1 MKPIVCCGI
10 SLAFSGCL
18 LPDWVN
24 PAVKQSFEESYR
36 HGFQQQSLATEELVY
51 DGDGEGGRIDIFS
64 HYSVGRGS
72 GSYGA
77 YMGIHVREFDL
88 STFMRAVVEFPC
100 SDNKFFGADEIRVF
114 WVNRRSW
121 YFPTKEEML
130 GARACVIQAYIRLL
144 EMPEGSNEGQQFALG
159 MSELARV
166 VFANVAEIGLRTT
179 AINRPDLDSRP
190 GIVNFFRSRPDL
202 VALVNRMAEIAP
214 EAEDA
219 YLQAGIDLL
228 MSKPLDPVGMIHV
241 SDFLDHHGHTPC
253 SMKLWKALI
262 SQGDDRLLMEQV
274 RNSVYI
280 TKHAEHAHRQRITYY
295 NRGMGAAASE
305 WNQNT
310 GWLMRYLWN
319 RTGNAG
325 KDVMRACMPS
335 NYPERADMELA
346 TAFDTKQLFYHLED
360 NGDKIIPMYKCIIS
374 EIIDKQ
380 GELRFPL
387 TGDIDEELVS
397 VFPVLLHTIK
407 ISYDGL
413 ALILDL

>member
-1 MKPIVCCGI
+1 M
-10 SLAFSGCL
+10 
-18 LPDWVN
+18 PDWVN
-24 PAVKQSFEESYR
+24 PAVKLSFEASYR
-36 HGFQQQSLATEELVY
+36 HGFQQQTLATEDLVY

-77 YMGIHVREFDL
+77 YMGIHSREFDL

-100 SDNKFFGADEIRVF
+100 SVDNHLLGIDQIRVF

-130 GARACVIQAYIRLL
+130 EARACVIQAYFRLL
-144 EMPEGSNEGQQFALG
+144 EMPEGSDEGQQFALG

-166 VFANVAEIGLRTT
+166 VFANVAEIGLRTP

-202 VALVNRMAEIAP
+202 VGLVNRMAEIAP
-214 EAEDA
+214 EAEDGYWQEA
-219 YLQAGIDLL
+219 MNLL
-228 MSKPLDPVGMIHV
+228 MSKPLDSVSMIHI
-241 SDFLDHHGHTPC
+241 SDFLDHHGHNPF
-253 SMKLWKALI
+253 SMKLWSSLI
-262 SQGDDRLLMEQV
+262 SQGDDKLLMEQL

-280 TKHAEHAHRQRITYY
+280 TKHPEHAHMQRITYY
-295 NRGMGAAASE
+295 NRGMGAAGSE
-305 WNQNT
+305 WNQNA
-310 GWLMRYLWN
+310 GWLLRYLWN
-319 RTGNAG
+319 RNGIAG

-335 NYPERADMELA
+335 NYPERDEMELA

-374 EIIDKQ
+374 EIIDKK

-387 TGDIDEELVS
+387 NGDIDEELLS